1 MLNSLAPYL
10 PKPYPISKITHQT
23 DISHL
28 ITRFIVIYVA
38 PLAVLFCNCPLA
50 DLYLPAVKR
59 Y

>member
-1 MLNSLAPYL
+1 MLLIYQNPIQYQKL
-10 PKPYPISKITHQT
+10 PNQT

-28 ITRFIVIYVA
+28 ITRFIVIYIA